1 MASLV
6 LFVPALHK
14 GYLDLFE
21 QYSDIYLLDDS
32 ILKTIPRFKYIERD
46 LRRFDVGVLQKI
58 LQGFYSDKKV
68 AIASA
73 DTIRNVTDAIEMP
86 SDEISEEVAEKF
98 FKGKTIKFVPIFLR
112 WNKKITQKESEPH
125 PDRIVSTD
133 EFDRELMIK
142 ASALTNKSSD
152 WWRQIGAVIV
162 KDGNVVIEAYNK
174 RLPSEYTQDAYGD
187 PRSNFD
193 AGEHIELASTIHA
206 ESFAIAQAAKKGLA
220 LDGASLY
227 VTTYPCPVCAKSIV
241 MSGVKKLYYRDGYSL
256 FDAEKILKA
265 FDVEIVRVEMS

>member
-32 ILKTIPRFKYIERD
+32 ILKTISRFKYIERD
-46 LRRFDVGVLQKI
+46 LRRFDIGVLQKI
-58 LQGFYSDKKV
+58 LQGVYSDKKIV
-68 AIASA
+68 IASA
-73 DTIRNVTDAIEMP
+73 DTIRDVTDDIEMP
-86 SDEISEEVAEKF
+86 IDEISEEVAEKF
-98 FKGKTIKFVPIFLR
+98 FKGKKIKFVPIFLR
-112 WNKKITQKESEPH
+112 WNKKITTQEFEAH
-125 PDRIVSTD
+125 PDRTVSKD
-133 EFDRELMIK
+133 AFDTEIMAR
-142 ASALTNKSSD
+142 AGTSAHQSSD

-174 RLPSEYTQDAYGD
+174 RLPSEYMQDAYGD

-193 AGEHIELASTIHA
+193 AGEYIELASTIHA
-206 ESFAIAQAAKKGLA
+206 ESLAIAHAAKKGFA

-227 VTTYPCPVCAKSIV
+227 VTTYPCPVCAKSIA
-241 MSGVKKLYYRDGYSL
+241 MSGIKKLYYRDGYSL

-265 FDVEIVRVEMS
+265 FDIEIVRVKMS